1 MTNPFYDPYVILGKI
16 YGGGAYLKRAL
27 AETPIEEINRARTV
41 KICYGVLENDGY
53 FNDCIRAFAP
63 KNPKL
68 PVRILLKISLY
79 ALLFMQ
85 KQKYMVTDNSV
96 ELCEELG
103 KGGAAGFLNAFLRR
117 FDAAGVPVPRNRTAA
132 LAQKYS
138 FPEYAVRLLCDE
150 YGAEEAERIMAFR
163 ENKICV
169 RFACSPEEEA
179 IYADGGEST
188 PFPHV
193 YRFSSFR
200 RDPAFFDGKY
210 TFQALGSAAIC
221 YAVES
226 CENFLDACAA
236 PGGKSVLLAQRCK
249 RVTAFELHE
258 HRKNLIESYAARMH
272 AENVTAICRDS
283 SVYDPA
289 YESAFD
295 GVLCDVPCSGFGVVC
310 DNPDIKLFRTEESV
324 RALPDTQYA
333 ILNIC
338 ARYVKAGGA
347 LYYSTCS
354 VFESEN
360 DAVVGRFL
368 AENPAFTAES
378 FESPLA
384 GVNRRYGVQFL
395 PHISYGAGFYVS
407 KLRKL

>member
-1 MTNPFYDPYVILGKI
+1 
-16 YGGGAYLKRAL
+16 
-27 AETPIEEINRARTV
+27 
-41 KICYGVLENDGY
+41 
-53 FNDCIRAFAP
+53 
-63 KNPKL
+63 
-68 PVRILLKISLY
+68 
-79 ALLFMQ
+79 
-85 KQKYMVTDNSV
+85 
-96 ELCEELG
+96 
-103 KGGAAGFLNAFLRR
+103 
-117 FDAAGVPVPRNRTAA
+117 
-132 LAQKYS
+132 
-138 FPEYAVRLLCDE
+138 
-150 YGAEEAERIMAFR
+150 
-163 ENKICV
+163 
-169 RFACSPEEEA
+169 
-179 IYADGGEST
+179 
-188 PFPHV
+188 
-193 YRFSSFR
+193 
-200 RDPAFFDGKY
+200 
-210 TFQALGSAAIC
+210 
-221 YAVES
+221 
-226 CENFLDACAA
+226 
-236 PGGKSVLLAQRCK
+236 
-249 RVTAFELHE
+249 
-258 HRKNLIESYAARMH
+258 MH